1 MHFSIKIKYILT
13 SKKDLSSVFFG
24 GPGIGAAGVTDT
36 TSAKSVIY
44 EIMIHLV
51 FTLKLF
57 SCYIYILVRLYIPIY
72 PLQCESSTAS

>member
-1 MHFSIKIKYILT
+1 MYFSIKIKCILT

-24 GPGIGAAGVTDT
+24 GPGIGAAGLTDT

-51 FTLKLF
+51 YFETFL
-57 SCYIYILVRLYIPIY
+57 CIYILVRLHIPIY

>member
-1 MHFSIKIKYILT
+1 MYFSIKIKCILT

-24 GPGIGAAGVTDT
+24 GPGIGAAGITDT

-44 EIMIHLV
+44 EIMIHFVYFETFL
-51 FTLKLF
+51 LY
-57 SCYIYILVRLYIPIY
+57 YIYILVRLHIPIY